1 MTTEIN
7 HNPIDP
13 KVVRKQYQRGMSLP
27 ELCRL
32 YDTVETMIR
41 PLIEG
46 VEQESRDA
54 VSLEDNTETELL
66 EQVKELIEVEKMSV
80 LATSEVLGIPTSRVK
95 KVMKKNGIQADEKYR
110 VNKQGEN
117 RDDEAFGKRM
127 VEMFNE
133 GMAIKAICNELGISH
148 PTYYAIRKKLGLNL
162 VRGKGRRKGTTRES
176 LYQEKYAKEK
186 PKRPNLIH
194 RLDQKEEPPVKETTT
209 ANLESAVTA
218 FKPEEVSEV
227 IGAVQK
233 HIEHKKP
240 STRIINRDKDVWAEY
255 LTARSEEIHDVA
267 HTVDVV
273 LEDGKLIERTV
284 LSYTLE
290 REVTR

>member
-1 MTTEIN
+1 MTTEN
-7 HNPIDP
+7 EHNPIIP
-13 KVVRKQYQRGMSLP
+13 SVVRKQYRRGMTLP

-32 YDTVETMIR
+32 YDTVETNIR

-46 VEQESRDA
+46 VKQESRDNESPEEQEDMEF
-54 VSLEDNTETELL
+54 VSQVREL
-66 EQVKELIEVEKMSV
+66 VEVEKMS
-80 LATSEVLGIPTSRVK
+80 ARTTAEVLGVSVWKIKSIIK
-95 KVMKKNGIQADEKYR
+95 DNGIQLDARSR
-110 VNKQGEN
+110 VSKQGEKLD
-117 RDDEAFGKRM
+117 REEIGKRM
-127 VEMFNE
+127 KELFDKGLN
-133 GMAIKAICNELGISH
+133 INDICKEIGITN
-148 PTYYAIRKKLGLNL
+148 PTYYAINKELGLGL
-162 VRGKGRRKGTTRES
+162 SRSRGPRRGSTREDVH
-176 LYQEKYAKEK
+176 QKKQAQKK
-186 PKRPNLIH
+186 TKAPNLIYP
-194 RLDQKEEPPVKETTT
+194 LDQKEETPVKETTT
-209 ANLESAVTA
+209 ASLESAVTA
-218 FKPEEVSEV
+218 FKAEEVSEV

>member
-7 HNPIDP
+7 HNPIIP
-13 KVVRKQYQRGMSLP
+13 SVVRKQYQRGMSLP

-32 YDTVETMIR
+32 YDTVETTIR
-41 PLIEG
+41 PIIEG
-46 VEQESRDA
+46 VKQKSRDT
-54 VSLEDNTETELL
+54 VLLEDESGNELL
-66 EQVKELIEVEKMSV
+66 KQVKELIEVEKMSV
-80 LATSEVLGIPTSRVK
+80 LATSEVLGIPTSKVK
-95 KVMKKNGIQADEKYR
+95 KVMNENDIQADEKYR
-110 VNKQGEN
+110 VGKHGEQ
-117 RDDEAFGKRM
+117 RDDEAVGKRM

-133 GMAIKAICNELGISH
+133 GMAIKAICDELGISQ
-148 PTYYAIRKKLGLNL
+148 PTYYSIRKKLGLNL
-162 VRGKGRRKGTTRES
+162 VRGKGRRKGTTREN

-194 RLDQKEEPPVKETTT
+194 RLDQKEEPPVKQTTT